1 MAHHHHHS
9 SYRGVDGMLSHIEAK
24 LTEAFVMDSA
34 LVGDFLRQASVTSTV
49 HSFVR
54 GRSEDPRTL
63 LFFQVAAADSDDS
76 DGGNGN
82 GGDDGNSHDGGSSSK
97 DSSSGGG
104 GSKQAQQQQ
113 AQQQR
118 TAAAAK
124 AAKAAAIAEGRN
136 KLVFTT
142 GATDGLRGLCL
153 YFLAL
158 PVVGKPDP
166 NMGFLG
172 SYRVVSGSFDARSG
186 PSLLSDMGD
195 LIGIVFRPIHF
206 LRESSSSSNVSSAG
220 LLTDEVLSSSS
231 SSSLTL
237 SGGGGGVE
245 SWRGD
250 GPDSA
255 SSHLGMDGAIAEFSH
270 LMQQTAAT
278 MGRVGQTSR
287 LAHTVH
293 AADLSTTTPDRLLR
307 RLNRQLALML
317 SPSALELPTSLDG
330 QFLFL
335 PNLLIPPTTVL
346 LCILSRICAMCAQVA
361 HKNLLTRPDC
371 VSAFFG
377 QFNSKQAPA
386 MRRPI

>member
-1 MAHHHHHS
+1 
-9 SYRGVDGMLSHIEAK
+9 MLSHIEAK
-24 LTEAFVMDSA
+24 LTEAFTMDSA

-63 LFFQVAAADSDDS
+63 LFFQVAAVDGADGADGGDGE
-76 DGGNGN
+76 DGGNG
-82 GGDDGNSHDGGSSSK
+82 GGDGNGDGGSSK
-97 DSSSGGG
+97 DGNGGG
-104 GSKQAQQQQ
+104 GSKQAQQKQ

-124 AAKAAAIAEGRN
+124 AAKAAATAEGKN

-195 LIGIVFRPIHF
+195 LIGIVFRPIHS
-206 LRESSSSSNVSSAG
+206 LRESSASSDVSPVGLITAG
-220 LLTDEVLSSSS
+220 ASS

-237 SGGGGGVE
+237 SGGGVGGQDRR
-245 SWRGD
+245 SS
-250 GPDSA
+250 GPGSA
-255 SSHLGMDGAIAEFSH
+255 SSHVRMDGAIAEFSH
-270 LMQQTAAT
+270 LMRETATT

-317 SPSALELPTSLDG
+317 SPSALELPTSLNG
-330 QFLFL
+330 QFCFCGFFL
-335 PNLLIPPTTVL
+335 STCT
-346 LCILSRICAMCAQVA
+346 Q
-361 HKNLLTRPDC
+361 HTYHRPR
-371 VSAFFG
+371 VHPSV
-377 QFNSKQAPA
+377 
-386 MRRPI
+386 